1 MSIQS
6 LFKRPRLWWLSLMIS
21 SHGWAATSNANVTPV
36 NALPDASSVLGILF
50 SLLLVVALILGLT
63 WLLRRFQGLTG
74 VGGAELKTIT
84 ALAVGQRE
92 RVVLIQV
99 GQTQLLLGVAP
110 GRVQTLHVLEQ
121 PLPAQPAAESFMA
134 RLQAMRKG
142 GEQA

>member
-6 LFKRPRLWWLSLMIS
+6 LRKRPWLWWLSLMIS
-21 SHGWAATSNANVTPV
+21 SHHSWAATTSANVMPV
-36 NALPDASSVLGILF
+36 NALPDAGSVLGILF

-74 VGGAELKTIT
+74 AGGAELKTIT

-121 PLPAQPAAESFMA
+121 PLPTQPAAAESFMA
-134 RLQAMRKG
+134 LHLEAAHG
-142 GEQA
+142 

>member
-1 MSIQS
+1 MMAS
-6 LFKRPRLWWLSLMIS
+6 RL
-21 SHGWAATSNANVTPV
+21 GWAATSNAKAMPV
-36 NALPDASSVLGILF
+36 NTLPDAGSVLGILC

-74 VGGAELKTIT
+74 GGGAELKTIT

-92 RVVLIQV
+92 RVVLVQV

-121 PLPAQPAAESFMA
+121 PLPIQPVAESFMA

>member
-1 MSIQS
+1 MN
-6 LFKRPRLWWLSLMIS
+6 
-21 SHGWAATSNANVTPV
+21 T
-36 NALPDASSVLGILF
+36 LPDAGSVLGILF
-50 SLLLVVALILGLT
+50 SLLLVVALILALT
-63 WLLRRFQGLTG
+63 WLLRRFQGMTG
-74 VGGAELKTIT
+74 AGGAELKTIT

-92 RVVLIQV
+92 RVVLVQV

-121 PLPAQPAAESFMA
+121 PLPTQPAAENFMT